1 MFLSTR
7 STSHDTFDTALCAET
22 AAASYLTYKHRLLQ
36 QANTDTHTHIWGTW
50 LVWTGPSHNWELA
63 LAVLNQWIPWTLGLL
78 DLKLERWEWW
88 YRVLDT
94 QKAEAEWHC
103 DWRGLHPIVG
113 RPTPA
118 CFFSHIEVIIKNER
132 DRFDQ
137 KWDPAFK
144 HVTTSKMPW
153 QVDMISD
160 KPKCGYSGTP
170 DCRRRYIKEMAFCI
184 LIAFRSLMTSAT
196 LISTVSNLMA
206 GLSKIKED
214 EHLGPHLEFGC
225 VRFQE
230 LFQSS
235 SWVHVAI
242 LSDVFIQV
250 NFWATL
256 FDPRNTEFR
265 LLRCYLKQNE
275 IPQPLSQK
283 VTQFLQHQY
292 SCRVARTFTQAFLW
306 RTRSFHIRWFHEH
319 PEALDKS
326 WKNKHIWFIIQTRA
340 EYKPQWMH

>member
-1 MFLSTR
+1 M
-7 STSHDTFDTALCAET
+7 
-22 AAASYLTYKHRLLQ
+22 
-36 QANTDTHTHIWGTW
+36 
-50 LVWTGPSHNWELA
+50 
-63 LAVLNQWIPWTLGLL
+63 
-78 DLKLERWEWW
+78 
-88 YRVLDT
+88 
-94 QKAEAEWHC
+94 
-103 DWRGLHPIVG
+103 G

-235 SWVHVAI
+235 S
-242 LSDVFIQV
+242 
-250 NFWATL
+250 
-256 FDPRNTEFR
+256 
-265 LLRCYLKQNE
+265 
-275 IPQPLSQK
+275 
-283 VTQFLQHQY
+283 
-292 SCRVARTFTQAFLW
+292 
-306 RTRSFHIRWFHEH
+306 
-319 PEALDKS
+319 
-326 WKNKHIWFIIQTRA
+326 
-340 EYKPQWMH
+340 